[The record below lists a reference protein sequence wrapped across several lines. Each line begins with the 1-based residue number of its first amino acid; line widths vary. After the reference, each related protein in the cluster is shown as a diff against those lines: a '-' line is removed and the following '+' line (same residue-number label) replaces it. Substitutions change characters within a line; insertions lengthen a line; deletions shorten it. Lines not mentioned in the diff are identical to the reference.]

1 MMELIQNSLHLLSN
15 TLLLP
20 TLLTMLGLTAWT
32 ALLTG
37 GLLREAFMRPRVRRL
52 LRHASSLARVQPTTS
67 AEASPTAQ
75 TMEALRSCAVG
86 IPARFIERLGDA
98 HDDRLECHKALED
111 VESDVAAA
119 LARLTWLTRVAP
131 MLGLMGTLIPLGPAL
146 TGLAAGDMAMLSG
159 NLVVAFTATVI
170 GVLIGCVSFSLGL
183 VRRNWYQRD
192 MSDLEYIIARLHP
205 APPTSKSI

>member
-15 TLLLP
+15 ALLLP
-20 TLLTMLGLTAWT
+20 TLLIMLGLTAWT
-32 ALLTG
+32 ALLVG
-37 GLLREAFMRPRVRRL
+37 GLLREAFMRRRVRRM
-52 LRHASSLARVQPTTS
+52 LRQACDLARVQATTT
-67 AEASPTAQ
+67 AASPRIRA
-75 TMEALRSCAVG
+75 MESLRSCPAG
-86 IPARFIERLGDA
+86 IPARFIERLGQA
-98 HDDRLECHKALED
+98 HDDRLECHKTLED
-111 VESDVAAA
+111 VESDVAAS

-170 GVLIGCVSFSLGL
+170 GVLIGCVSYSLGL

-192 MSDLEYIIARLHP
+192 MGDLEYLVARLHP
-205 APPTSKSI
+205 ETSSSRNT